1 MKYLVVGDAA
11 SMHIYNFVKTVLLP
25 RGYEVHLLTLSTERV
40 KEKYRSFYIEQGV
53 YIHSVAEK
61 NYKNLG
67 KTDKLHRILNLL
79 RKFLLW
85 CELPKVDICH
95 IHSVYKTSI
104 VMALC
109 NRHKYKNIILSYW
122 GGDIEDRSENLVRIR
137 EKCFKKAKVI
147 TVTVKQT
154 FEDFKEIYGN
164 AYDDKLTV
172 SRFAT
177 DGINCIN
184 EISNTITREEC
195 RESYGIPSDK
205 ICITAGYSAYREQ
218 HQDRIIEELGK
229 LPSELREKLFVI
241 VPMQYGRMS
250 DTEYLNAVEKAKNEA
265 DFDCVILKEFVP
277 FEMSARLAVATDIYL
292 HLRDTDAFS
301 NALKEHIY
309 AGSVVIKG
317 DWLRY
322 IELEEMNAPVIS
334 IPDFE
339 SLAKTIEICITNLK
353 ISKKIQTFEPI
364 YELYSSD
371 SVVSQW
377 GAVIDR
383 ALKEN

>member
-25 RGYEVHLLTLSTERV
+25 RGYEVHLLTLSTERI
-40 KEKYRSFYIEQGV
+40 KEKYREFYLEKGV
-53 YIHSVAEK
+53 FLHSLAEK

-67 KTDKLHRILNLL
+67 KKDKLHRALNLL

-85 CELPKVDICH
+85 SELPKVDICH
-95 IHSVYKTSI
+95 IHSVYKTSV

-154 FEDFKEIYGN
+154 FEDFKEIYGS
-164 AYDDKLTV
+164 AYDEKLMV

-184 EISNTITREEC
+184 EISKTITRDEC

-218 HQDRIIEELGK
+218 HQDRIIKELGK
-229 LPSELREKLFVI
+229 LPSELRKKLFVI

-301 NALKEHIY
+301 NALKEQVY
-309 AGSVVIKG
+309 AGSLVIKG
-317 DWLRY
+317 DWLKY
-322 IELEEMNAPVIS
+322 IELEEMKAPIIS
-334 IPDFE
+334 IPDFD
-339 SLAKTIEICITNLK
+339 SLEKTVETCLKNLTL
-353 ISKKIQTFEPI
+353 SKKIQLFEPI
-364 YELYSSD
+364 YELYSAD